1 MTQLRMSVGIR
12 FGMRMLIGIRSDVY
26 LSVRMP
32 VSVRIVIRIS
42 FGRSITSLTLSCENF
57 HDLVLGMGFISL
69 FGHSLAYLVPH
80 GH

>member
-1 MTQLRMSVGIR
+1 MTQLRMLVGIR
-12 FGMRMLIGIRSDVY
+12 LAMRVLIDIRSDVY

-32 VSVRIVIRIS
+32 MSVRIVIRIS

-69 FGHSLAYLVPH
+69 FGHSLTYLVTH
-80 GH
+80 